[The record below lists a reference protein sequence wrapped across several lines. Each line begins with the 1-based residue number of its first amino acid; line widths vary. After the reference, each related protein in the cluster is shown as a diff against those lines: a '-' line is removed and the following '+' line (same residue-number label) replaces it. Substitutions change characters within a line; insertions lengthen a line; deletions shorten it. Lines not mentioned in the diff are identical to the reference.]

1 MPLAP
6 IVARITN
13 DLIQRAAG
21 ITSFMGLMS
30 CVEIQAMFGGF
41 GRIPAFLMHVRP
53 AHAFVSGTA
62 LPVRA

>member
-41 GRIPAFLMHVRP
+41 GGA
-53 AHAFVSGTA
+53 S
-62 LPVRA
+62 LPS